1 MTDGGKLVYSRYS
14 DEVENNSIFATISA
28 MITKF
33 TIFNS
38 TESFKEELNVISNKK
53 NKIVF
58 IKKGQ
63 LIYIALSKK
72 IDDKVS
78 LLHSQLEFLYNQ
90 LMSILKSGLYEKLE
104 DNPSKV
110 SFAME
115 GTEHLL
121 HK

>member
-72 IDDKVS
+72 IDDTMS